1 MNDVLRC
8 AGPGCA
14 RPLNRP
20 ATGRPATYCGDN
32 CRQAAHREKVRAAQ
46 AEQDRADQL
55 AAAKAAMARL
65 WRPLEKA
72 GFRDVAEHAA
82 LVLSCATDPDRPR
95 RELDQALAGLHHAAA
110 NLASL
115 ARQYRE
121 AADLARDLAVS

>member
-1 MNDVLRC
+1 MNDVVRC
-8 AGPGCA
+8 GGPGCA

-20 ATGRPATYCGDN
+20 ATGRPAKYCGDN

-46 AEQDRADQL
+46 AERDRAERL
-55 AAAKAAMARL
+55 AAAKAATERL
-65 WRPLEKA
+65 WRPLAEA

-82 LVLSCATDPDRPR
+82 LVLSCAADPARPR
-95 RELDQALAGLHHAAA
+95 RELDQAVAGLHHAAA

-121 AADLARDLAVS
+121 AADLARELAVS